1 MRDKVHNVF
10 DSLEDSDLK
19 LISDLNLSED
29 KLNYVFDL
37 LELIDAEDKKY
48 ALTIINNI
56 LSDET
61 KLEEKLSKSEKYTR
75 KLLGNNN

>member
-37 LELIDAEDKKY
+37 LELIDAEDKEY

>member
-29 KLNYVFDL
+29 KLNYLFDL
-37 LELIDAEDKKY
+37 LELIDAEDKEY